1 MKKEV
6 GLWVDHRRAV
16 IVISLDQEEEIKRI
30 TSNVE
35 KHVRYSGAS
44 YARDTSDSHHDTTED
59 GRDRRFDEQL
69 SRYYDEIISHLHDA
83 TSILI
88 MGPGEAK
95 AELQKRFEGHEPS
108 GCIVAMITA
117 DRMTD
122 QQIAASVRQHFRES
136 QQSSNRTIQRQST
149 VKET

>member
-6 GLWVDHRRAV
+6 GLWIDHRQAV
-16 IVISLDQEEEIKRI
+16 IVINLDQEEEVKRI

-44 YARDTSDSHHDTTED
+44 HGGGASDSHNDASED
-59 GRDRRFDEQL
+59 GRDRRFDDQL
-69 SRYYDEIISHLHDA
+69 SQYYDEIITYLGDA

-95 AELQKRFEGHEPS
+95 VELQKRLEGHELA
-108 GCIVAMITA
+108 GCIVAMKTA
-117 DRMTD
+117 DRMTN
-122 QQIAASVRQHFRES
+122 QQIVAGVRQHFRDS
-136 QQSSNRTIQRQST
+136 QSVLSGTTRKQHTP
-149 VKET
+149 KEM

>member
-16 IVISLDQEEEIKRI
+16 IVISLDREEEIKRI

-44 YARDTSDSHHDTTED
+44 HAGSASDSHNDASED

-69 SRYYDEIISHLHDA
+69 SRYYDEIITYLRDA

-108 GCIVAMITA
+108 GCIVAMKTA

-136 QQSSNRTIQRQST
+136 QQSSNRTSQ
-149 VKET
+149 